1 LEDLKAYVNLSGNL
15 AGDVF
20 CHRLTP
26 PCRFYSRIVTL
37 RAEFKRNFMKNWM
50 FLSLLCLATQVFANT
65 PAALEENLYFNYQK
79 NILSTEKSVSKSF
92 QVFTS
97 FEQKIFVDALE
108 NLVLE
113 GNKNAL
119 ETLQNLEPFYYE
131 LIEQFRIGLLK
142 IKTRRARTLTRS
154 LANEVEL
161 NLQSKTADLRLIY
174 LIAANESELKRAR
187 HYTIVNL
194 AQEYPEYEE
203 LNFEKR
209 VASAEAVRDLFY
221 RTPALEDVLDGTY
234 TGGVKIFMFCRTN
247 RLYPCL
253 MLMKDRFNEPVRL
266 ANGELWT
273 HKSLASAKTGYPSY
287 QTNGNTP
294 AGIMTIDS
302 VMPVA
307 DQQISFGKFRRM
319 ILDFIPNTQN
329 ESLLMSVLPESSRK
343 EDWWKPGA
351 VARDVGRSLFRIHGT
366 LKRNTD
372 ESSTFWPFMQTSG
385 CIAQR
390 ENTYGDV
397 TFQDQRDLLDMIMLS
412 MGLTPEYSN
421 ETKVKG
427 LIYITEIDSKNAA
440 VTLADLHARG
450 IQ

>member
-1 LEDLKAYVNLSGNL
+1 
-15 AGDVF
+15 
-20 CHRLTP
+20 
-26 PCRFYSRIVTL
+26 
-37 RAEFKRNFMKNWM
+37 MKNWM
-50 FLSLLCLATQVFANT
+50 FLSLLCLASQVFART
-65 PAALEENLYFNYQK
+65 PHALEESLFYNYQK
-79 NILSTEKSVSKSF
+79 NILSTEGRVSKSF
-92 QVFTS
+92 QVFSS
-97 FEQKIFVDALE
+97 FEQKIYVDALE
-108 NLVLE
+108 TLVSDGNEEALNTLE
-113 GNKNAL
+113 
-119 ETLQNLEPFYYE
+119 NLEPFYFD
-131 LIEQFRIGLLK
+131 LIEQFRVGLLK
-142 IKTRRARTLTRS
+142 LKARRARTLPRS
-154 LANEVEL
+154 LANEIEL
-161 NLQSKTADLRLIY
+161 SLQSQTADLRLVY
-174 LIAANESELKRAR
+174 LVAANEAELKRAR
-187 HYTIVNL
+187 HYTIISL
-194 AQEYPEYEE
+194 AKEYPEYEE

-209 VASAEAVRDLFY
+209 MASAEAVRDLFY
-221 RTPALEDVLDGTY
+221 RTPALEDVLDGAY

-253 MLMKDRFNEPVRL
+253 MVMKDRFNEAVRES
-266 ANGELWT
+266 NGELWV
-273 HKSLASAKTGYPSY
+273 HKALASAKTGYPSY

-319 ILDFIPNTQN
+319 ILDFIPRTSS
-329 ESLLMSVLPESSRK
+329 ESLLLSLLPETSHK
-343 EDWWKPGA
+343 EDWWKPGT

-372 ESSTFWPFMQTSG
+372 ESSPFWPFMQTSG

-412 MGLTPEYSN
+412 MGLNPEYSN

-427 LIYITEIDSKNAA
+427 LLYITEIDSENAP
-440 VTLADLHARG
+440 VELSDLHARG